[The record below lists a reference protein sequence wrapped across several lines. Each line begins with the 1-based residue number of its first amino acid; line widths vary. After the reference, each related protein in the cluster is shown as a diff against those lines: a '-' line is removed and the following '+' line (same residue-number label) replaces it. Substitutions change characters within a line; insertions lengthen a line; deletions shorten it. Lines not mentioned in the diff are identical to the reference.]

1 MGKKFAGG
9 GLVLGILIGVI
20 FDQLALGI
28 IFGLLVGVGLGSAK
42 AKQDGGD
49 I

>member
-1 MGKKFAGG
+1 MDKKFAGA

-28 IFGLLVGVGLGSAK
+28 IFGLLIGAGLGNAK

-49 I
+49 L